1 MNFIHNN
8 NGDMMRNLRSVDY
21 YYKSCD
27 ICNMDDKDKKRY
39 EYMNDYGYNID
50 NNRRR
55 VVDLEKECY
64 RVKRFVKSTYNN
76 GKR

>member
-1 MNFIHNN
+1 
-8 NGDMMRNLRSVDY
+8 MRNNRSVDY

-27 ICNMDDKDKKRY
+27 ICNMDDVDKKRY

-50 NNRRR
+50 SRRRR
-55 VVDLEKECY
+55 VVDLEKACY
-64 RVKRFVKSTYNN
+64 RVKRFVKTVFNN